1 MSEGRRLIKT
11 LRVICFSKRE
21 VNVKTFESVPPTRRG
36 WPTPLEPRFCR
47 GFFMQILVILAA
59 QIWF

>member
-21 VNVKTFESVPPTRRG
+21 VNVKTFESVPPKRRG
-36 WPTPLEPRFCR
+36 WLTPLEPRFYR
-47 GFFMQILVILAA
+47 GFLMQFALLP
-59 QIWF
+59 QLTP